1 MSTWNAETK
10 HKLNETLGIKYALA
24 SPIEFTLPL
33 INWSNQ
39 PYLLLCISWPRN
51 TVFRFNNSL
60 AQCRITMKFL
70 HNFF

>member
-24 SPIEFTLPL
+24 SPIEFTLPIEATNL
-33 INWSNQ
+33 I
-39 PYLLLCISWPRN
+39 YYY
-51 TVFRFNNSL
+51 VFHGCVTLFFATNFL